1 MCFLETEKTWEIIPI
16 FEHDLFKYV
25 IATWLVHACIPFYH
39 AIHTVCIHLPVGI
52 HVRCIS
58 FNNLMTQ
65 ERPMCSSLQF
75 AQIYDYSDVKLYL
88 IYSSYYSVIYL
99 ILDILIVSNH
109 IDTSNHDLMI
119 FSYKSMIF
127 TQFIMTA
134 FKRLHRSPSTEHF
147 SILAERGN
155 LRRLQRGWWGT
166 GMSSSLE
173 SLDPYGVVIKS

>member
-1 MCFLETEKTWEIIPI
+1 MYAVYLSTILWPKK
-16 FEHDLFKYV
+16 D
-25 IATWLVHACIPFYH
+25 
-39 AIHTVCIHLPVGI
+39 
-52 HVRCIS
+52 
-58 FNNLMTQ
+58 
-65 ERPMCSSLQF
+65 MCSSLQF

-88 IYSSYYSVIYL
+88 IYLSYYSVIYL

-173 SLDPYGVVIKS
+173 SLDPCGVVIKS